1 MLSAD
6 RFCAGPSSSIEAMSD
21 LLERLL
27 PPDAGTDKPRR
38 RRGKRFKALEQPAL
52 RHDAGAGT
60 EVRIYKADV
69 ADREADIFLF
79 SDAEHWFVILTAVDT
94 TDWSELAR
102 RGTLESHVARQAGR
116 LRSYRNG
123 TVEFVGEDERTFLRL
138 PGTDR
143 RASIV
148 APQGP
153 AEPSVR
159 AEVEGAFA
167 PHGISVIWLD
177 RPPPNADQFP
187 TWEQILNGC

>member
-1 MLSAD
+1 
-6 RFCAGPSSSIEAMSD
+6 MSD

-27 PPDAGTDKPRR
+27 PPDAAPRR
-38 RRGKRFKALEQPAL
+38 RPRGKRFRALEQPAL
-52 RHDAGAGT
+52 RHDAGAAV
-60 EVRIYKADV
+60 EVRIYKVDV
-69 ADREADIFLF
+69 ADGEADIFLF
-79 SDAEHWFVILTAVDT
+79 TDAEHWFFVLSAVDT
-94 TDWSELAR
+94 SDWSALAR
-102 RGTLESHVARQAGR
+102 HGTLESHVACQADR

-123 TVEFVGEDERTFLRL
+123 KVELVGEDELTCLRL
-138 PGTDR
+138 PGIVR

-148 APQGP
+148 VPRGP

-159 AEVEGAFA
+159 AEVEHEFA